1 MATNKNITMK
11 QYNGTDYDTLYP
23 KTIASQIPDVYSKTD
38 TITAETLS
46 QLGLTADKLPNDAFQ
61 QIKTLINN
69 AQSSAD
75 SKARIQT
82 GSYVGTGTYGANNP
96 CSLTF
101 DFEPK
106 FLLFFQQNIIQN
118 YPDASPPLPPIDNV
132 WSLITEGIWANN
144 ILNIC
149 YENAYRKGCVV
160 NKVAWGKT
168 VTWYSVNL
176 SQGSDGVIENNN
188 NISARTQFNIS
199 GTIYKYVGI
208 G

>member
-11 QYNGTDYDTLYP
+11 QFNGTDYDTLYP

-46 QLGLTADKLPNDAFQ
+46 QLGLSADKLPNDAFQ
-61 QIKTLINN
+61 HIKTLINN

-82 GSYVGTGTYGANNP
+82 GSYVGTGTYGKGNP

-118 YPDASPPLPPIDNV
+118 YPDTHPPVPPIDNV

-144 ILNIC
+144 ILYIN
-149 YENAYRKGCVV
+149 YEDAGREGCVV
-160 NKVAWGKT
+160 NKIVWGKT

-176 SQGSDGVIENNN
+176 SQGSDGVIENNKH
-188 NISARTQFNIS
+188 ISAMTQFNKS
-199 GTIYKYVGI
+199 GIIYKYVAI